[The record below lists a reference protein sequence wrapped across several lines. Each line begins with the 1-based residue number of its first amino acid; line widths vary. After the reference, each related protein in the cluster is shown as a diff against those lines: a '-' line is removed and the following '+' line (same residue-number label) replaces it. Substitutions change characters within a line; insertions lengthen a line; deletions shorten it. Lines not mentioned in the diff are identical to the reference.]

1 MIHNHR
7 RGIHFHHLYKNYI
20 DFLNGN
26 IHEQDLIL
34 DTFDWQG
41 EWFKKMKARRENQ
54 TTRGEFSANDFDFN
68 ESNEEIMLAWL
79 DAKGAL

>member
-54 TTRGEFSANDFDFN
+54 TNRGEFSANDFDFN